1 MDYMDKQRP
10 GVVSRCA
17 TAYYDATTS
26 FKDLGPKPHL
36 HVRFGSAKLHCDFA
50 ARQPGL
56 LPENAADSWTV
67 FATLYFL
74 RNLQMGPTSQIVT
87 LYLSGETCKGQTV
100 AHQAHS

>member
-50 ARQPGL
+50 AR
-56 LPENAADSWTV
+56 
-67 FATLYFL
+67 
-74 RNLQMGPTSQIVT
+74 
-87 LYLSGETCKGQTV
+87 
-100 AHQAHS
+100 